1 MTAPP
6 TPQRK
11 STFRSRVGGAIRR
24 SSTTFSIPGLPVRTS
39 SSTPP
44 PPQDSDTVSVTGSAS
59 GKLDQE
65 GSTTS
70 VSKIDTIPPVSVS
83 STPSPILESPAREA
97 AALAAEPQPAVAKA
111 PSSLADEVP
120 KADAA
125 SKQGSTPTQSVTE
138 APTPPAA
145 ESVPAE
151 APPISQR
158 KSTFRSRLGG
168 AMRRSSTAFIVP
180 SLPNRESSSA
190 PSPRDSDAASV
201 TGSVS
206 GKPDREGSETSVN
219 KIDTTPIQP
228 PVSDSSAPSPI
239 PESPAREAAALAA
252 EPQPA
257 LAKAPPSLANEVL
270 EADVAYKQGS
280 TSSRSVSRTPPPPAA
295 QSVHA
300 RAPPTSQRKSTFR
313 SRVGGAIRRSSTAF
327 SIPGLPSRGGSATP
341 PPLQDSDTASIAES
355 VSGKLDR
362 EGPVNKIDTTP
373 LQPPA
378 SVKSAPSPIAE
389 SPAREAAALV
399 ADPQPAAVQAPSPL
413 ANEVLEADAA
423 SKQGSTPPQSV
434 SGTPPAAVESV
445 PVKPSVIAERQS
457 SQMYDS
463 PNEQKDER
471 YSVSDVYN
479 NQAPNSSPVRACP

>member
-1 MTAPP
+1 MAAPP

-24 SSTTFSIPGLPVRTS
+24 SSTAFSIPGLPNRGNS
-39 SSTPP
+39 ATPP
-44 PPQDSDTVSVTGSAS
+44 PPQDSDTAS
-59 GKLDQE
+59 IAG
-65 GSTTS
+65 
-70 VSKIDTIPPVSVS
+70 SVS
-83 STPSPILESPAREA
+83 SKL
-97 AALAAEPQPAVAKA
+97 
-111 PSSLADEVP
+111 
-120 KADAA
+120 
-125 SKQGSTPTQSVTE
+125 
-138 APTPPAA
+138 
-145 ESVPAE
+145 
-151 APPISQR
+151 
-158 KSTFRSRLGG
+158 
-168 AMRRSSTAFIVP
+168 
-180 SLPNRESSSA
+180 
-190 PSPRDSDAASV
+190 
-201 TGSVS
+201 
-206 GKPDREGSETSVN
+206 DREGPVN
-219 KIDTTPIQP
+219 KIDTTPLQP
-228 PVSDSSAPSPI
+228 PASVSSAPSPI

-257 LAKAPPSLANEVL
+257 AVKAPSPLANEVL
-270 EADVAYKQGS
+270 KADAASKQGATPPRSVAGTPPPPAVESVAAKPSEITERQPPQTVPAVVVDEPKAEIAPVLTAEPEEIPAQRLAAPSAPSSGTHSPPVSAPPSAPVTPAALATNATSYFGDIPRSTTPIGLESEPDTNVWADHRAPGSDSGSEADVAYKQGS

-378 SVKSAPSPIAE
+378 SVKSAPNPIAE

-399 ADPQPAAVQAPSPL
+399 AEPQPAAVQAPSPL

-479 NQAPNSSPVRACP
+479 NQAPNSNNA